1 MNFYYPNGEIWEN
14 TYARYDEQMTCYP
27 YLGDQCFLITHHF
40 QDIDVIREQVK
51 NISKNGYHYVN
62 IFGQHALLWK
72 TELQAVL
79 PQSVK
84 IEASTIALDEL
95 SYNLAMFS
103 VLYPETKNI
112 VIGDDSEFLA
122 AVLEDAYRVINGH
135 TLFSAHDWYRFKSGF
150 EFNYNNKDAIIS
162 IYDRVMLGFI
172 GQEQEFDSI
181 SQAFY
186 SHVFDDKTFNQVWRE
201 MTNKE

>member
-1 MNFYYPNGEIWEN
+1 M
-14 TYARYDEQMTCYP
+14 
-27 YLGDQCFLITHHF
+27 
-40 QDIDVIREQVK
+40 
-51 NISKNGYHYVN
+51 
-62 IFGQHALLWK
+62 
-72 TELQAVL
+72 
-79 PQSVK
+79 K
-84 IEASTIALDEL
+84 IEASTVALEEL

-112 VIGDDSEFLA
+112 VIGDDSEFLDG
-122 AVLEDAYRVINGH
+122 VLEDAYRVINGH

-172 GQEQEFDSI
+172 GQEQEFGSI

-201 MTNKE
+201 MTNTE